1 MHSIDFF
8 ISTNYLVNFP
18 WKHEDS
24 EMVALK
30 TPKLP
35 TLFRNWQ
42 FLLVTIIVPCYTFDA
57 KSFFPTSESPVSAC
71 TKCYLRKKYCIG
83 QGGKECWNQLQCALV
98 CKIMLTICYR
108 SAYLAAFLKP
118 NLQNSLQLALKMS
131 NIAIWLKRNADV
143 QTLELNYFF
152 FNIYQDLLV
161 TFLFYKMWCNENFCI
176 IIVISVFEKPHTSS
190 FSGT

>member
-118 NLQNSLQLALKMS
+118 NLQNSLQLSLEHFTLGKSVSFAFLSTLAGVSKFPYFSLALLSRLAWGK
-131 NIAIWLKRNADV
+131 
-143 QTLELNYFF
+143 
-152 FNIYQDLLV
+152 
-161 TFLFYKMWCNENFCI
+161 
-176 IIVISVFEKPHTSS
+176 
-190 FSGT
+190 